1 MFSLSLS
8 FSFPQTRSG
17 SNANWSELIR
27 VESCCCLPS
36 QQRLFLFLS
45 IESIEEEFRLL
56 CYVYEALQRKRCFF
70 DSLSSV
76 SFLCLCWCL
85 RLLKFICHFQLLFLS
100 GLRAH
105 VLFVV
110 SVHLKETESTYQS
123 ND

>member
-45 IESIEEEFRLL
+45 IESIEEEF
-56 CYVYEALQRKRCFF
+56 
-70 DSLSSV
+70 LSSV